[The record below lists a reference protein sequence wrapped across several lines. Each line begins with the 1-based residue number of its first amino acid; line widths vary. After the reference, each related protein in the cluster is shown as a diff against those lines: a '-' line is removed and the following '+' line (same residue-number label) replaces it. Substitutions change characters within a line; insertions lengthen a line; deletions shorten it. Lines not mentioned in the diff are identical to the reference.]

1 MNWRDFQLRLRALLF
16 RQTVEDE
23 LDEELRFHV
32 AMETRKNLETGMR
45 PADARR
51 KVNVQFGGL
60 EQVKE
65 ACRDVR
71 GLRFIETISQDVRY
85 ALSGFRRTPGFAATV
100 VATIALGL
108 VLNTTLFTIF
118 NAYVLQPLRVSD
130 PYRLYQFTWA
140 NRNLEGHRF
149 SWNEFQ
155 DFQKQ
160 NPAFSQVS
168 AFNRISFA
176 RVEGHL
182 MLGHL
187 VTGNYFQML
196 GVSALRGR
204 TLLPEDAEV
213 PGSTPVAV
221 LSSEAWINKF
231 GRDPNIVGKQIPIH
245 GHTVQIVGVAQ
256 AGFRGVSE
264 APLDF
269 WVPVTLAP
277 QLEEDASL
285 FSPAQP
291 ERLTVVGRLRRDVT
305 LHQAQAAL
313 TAWAQRYTADRPDT
327 AKATRAILRSRA
339 TIIPLEPVV
348 VAAGLPV
355 FLAFGMVLLI
365 ACANVANMM
374 LARGMARQREIGI
387 RLAMGA
393 GRSRLIRQLLTESIT
408 LAVPAA
414 AAGFVI
420 SQESIR
426 WGEWLMLNT
435 LPSGYLEFMTLI
447 PLQPDARV
455 FGFMLAA
462 AVLSALLFGLTPA
475 IQATRSNVMQ
485 AARGEFT
492 TDLRPAR
499 LRSALVAGQVTVSVL
514 LLICAAVLIRVNHR
528 MQRLDV
534 GLQTQGVLELN
545 LQDRF
550 RARALQQVS
559 SDPGVQIIA
568 AASKFPFGG
577 SLPRVPVA
585 AGQDSEQFPAGYLY
599 ASPEYF
605 QIFRLPILRGRNFT
619 REEATAGA
627 AVAIVSQATAVR
639 LWPGHDAVG
648 QSLRIQPNP
657 LQPHSLADPKAGP
670 PAYSSVLVIGIARDA
685 VNGWVGDGPD
695 QTCIYFPTASLRAG
709 NVLFV
714 RVRGDTD
721 VAGRR
726 LDAMFTAS
734 IPGAVDQMHTM
745 DEVLA
750 AQLYPFRALYWISS
764 ALGGLALLL
773 TLSGI
778 YGVMSY
784 VVTQRTK
791 EIGIRVA
798 LGARPSAVAGL
809 VLGQSLRIAFLG
821 AAIGGA
827 AALGLLRVVVSQL
840 DMKMFGSFDW
850 VAFGMG
856 LLLAIAA
863 SAAAAW
869 LPSRRAA
876 GIEPVSTL
884 RCD

>member
-1 MNWRDFQLRLRALLF
+1 
-16 RQTVEDE
+16 
-23 LDEELRFHV
+23 
-32 AMETRKNLETGMR
+32 
-45 PADARR
+45 
-51 KVNVQFGGL
+51 
-60 EQVKE
+60 
-65 ACRDVR
+65 
-71 GLRFIETISQDVRY
+71 
-85 ALSGFRRTPGFAATV
+85 
-100 VATIALGL
+100 
-108 VLNTTLFTIF
+108 
-118 NAYVLQPLRVSD
+118 
-130 PYRLYQFTWA
+130 
-140 NRNLEGHRF
+140 
-149 SWNEFQ
+149 
-155 DFQKQ
+155 
-160 NPAFSQVS
+160 
-168 AFNRISFA
+168 
-176 RVEGHL
+176 
-182 MLGHL
+182 
-187 VTGNYFQML
+187 
-196 GVSALRGR
+196 
-204 TLLPEDAEV
+204 
-213 PGSTPVAV
+213 
-221 LSSEAWINKF
+221 
-231 GRDPNIVGKQIPIH
+231 
-245 GHTVQIVGVAQ
+245 
-256 AGFRGVSE
+256 
-264 APLDF
+264 
-269 WVPVTLAP
+269 
-277 QLEEDASL
+277 
-285 FSPAQP
+285 
-291 ERLTVVGRLRRDVT
+291 
-305 LHQAQAAL
+305 
-313 TAWAQRYTADRPDT
+313 
-327 AKATRAILRSRA
+327 
-339 TIIPLEPVV
+339 
-348 VAAGLPV
+348 
-355 FLAFGMVLLI
+355 
-365 ACANVANMM
+365 
-374 LARGMARQREIGI
+374 
-387 RLAMGA
+387 
-393 GRSRLIRQLLTESIT
+393 
-408 LAVPAA
+408 
-414 AAGFVI
+414 
-420 SQESIR
+420 
-426 WGEWLMLNT
+426 
-435 LPSGYLEFMTLI
+435 MTLI

-462 AVLSALLFGLTPA
+462 AVLSALLFGLAPA

-492 TDLRPAR
+492 TDFRPAR
-499 LRSALVAGQVTVSVL
+499 LRSALVVGQVTVSVL
-514 LLICAAVLIRVNHR
+514 FLICAAVLIRVNHR
-528 MQRLDV
+528 MQQLDV

-550 RARALQQVS
+550 RVRALHQVN

-585 AGQDSEQFPAGYLY
+585 AGQGSEQFPAGYLY

-657 LQPHSLADPKAGP
+657 LQPHSLADPRAGP

-695 QTCIYFPTASLRAG
+695 QTCIYFPTTSLSAG
-709 NVLFV
+709 NVLFA
-714 RVRGDTD
+714 RVRGDAD

-726 LDAMFTAS
+726 LDAMLTAS
-734 IPGAVDQMHTM
+734 IPGAVDQIHTM

-778 YGVMSY
+778 YGVLSY

-798 LGARPSAVAGL
+798 LGARPSAVAAL
-809 VLGQSLRIAFLG
+809 VLRQSLRFAFLG

-827 AALGLLRVVVSQL
+827 AALGLLRVVASQL

-856 LLLAIAA
+856 LLLVIAA